1 MMPKHEW
8 PTTFKVSAG
17 LGMVSICIAVMVKFN
32 YLKTMP
38 WGYTLLGLW
47 TLVPPLW
54 FLYEFQSEFPRD
66 HKKPQEEVDRL
77 KHIHDLSRNIWVAF
91 IVVLAAIM
99 GKSWMIFNVATHEL
113 ALSPLY

>member
-1 MMPKHEW
+1 MRPKNEW

-17 LGMVSICIAVMVKFN
+17 LGMVSLFIALLIRAN
-32 YLKTMP
+32 YFCKSP
-38 WGYTLLGLW
+38 WGYALLGLW

-77 KHIHDLSRNIWVAF
+77 KHLHDLSRNIWVAF
-91 IVVLAAIM
+91 VIVLAAIM
-99 GKSWMIFNVATHEL
+99 GIKLDDF
-113 ALSPLY
+113 